1 MGRSKAEIR
10 AWESRWAAPVA
21 LATVAAIALFVA
33 SRFVNEAS
41 GDGTAELLRSIDAHS
56 GSVTFAGVLQG
67 LAFALLAFPLVYLFR
82 AASSRSDRV
91 RGQLIGLIVAAPLFL
106 GLSAGLN
113 GPAQQEAADQFVA
126 GEAKSTLTPAEA
138 KEECREDL
146 EDEGA
151 KDFADEYDPEKGQTA
166 AAACEE
172 RKIEDDEASNARTEA
187 SLAGIVTGLGIA
199 GALGFVVA
207 LFYTCLWAMRTGLLT
222 RFWGSLGMALGV
234 VTLLGLLPFL
244 MIWLIY
250 VALLAMGWVPGG
262 RPPAW
267 AAAEAIPWPTPGEK
281 AAAELEPEE
290 GWEEPEVDSGEEGEE
305 PGESGPKRKRKQR
318 E

>member
-56 GSVTFAGVLQG
+56 GSVVFAGVLQG

-146 EDEGA
+146 KDEGA
-151 KDFADEYDPEKGQTA
+151 KDFAGEYEPEKGQTA
-166 AAACEE
+166 SAACEE

-281 AAAELEPEE
+281 AAAELEPED
-290 GWEEPEVDSGEEGEE
+290 GWEEPEADSGEGEGE
-305 PGESGPKRKRKQR
+305 GESGPKRKRKQR